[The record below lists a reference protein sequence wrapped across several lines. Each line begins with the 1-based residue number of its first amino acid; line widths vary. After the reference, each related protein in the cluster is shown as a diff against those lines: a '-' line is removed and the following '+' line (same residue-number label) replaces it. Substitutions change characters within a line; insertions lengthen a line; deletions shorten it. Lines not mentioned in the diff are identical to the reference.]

1 MDTAGTA
8 FLDALVE
15 HGVTHLFANLG
26 SDHPALLEAL
36 AAARASGRP
45 VPRLVTCPTE
55 MVALSI
61 AHGMA
66 QVTGR
71 AQAVLVHVDC
81 GTQALAGAVHNAS
94 RGRVPV
100 LIFAGLS
107 PATQE
112 GELPGSR
119 NEFIHWI
126 QDVPDQRGIV
136 RGYVRYEAEVRAGAN
151 IRQLVRRAL
160 QIAESAP
167 AGPAY
172 LTAAREVLEQQVR
185 PAAADPAHWRP
196 VEPRALAGDAV
207 AELAGA
213 LAGARNPLLVTSY
226 VGRNPDA
233 VAPLVSLCNR
243 LGMGVLESVP
253 SRMNFPHDDPLYL
266 GSVWNQ
272 PVQDPSLAAADL
284 VLVVDSDVPWIPS
297 VNRPAP
303 DARVIHIDADPL
315 KAQMPLW
322 HIGASRLYAADAAT
336 ALRQLDAALA
346 DLPLDSEA
354 VARRRAAHG
363 ARHAARAARLRER
376 ETGGTGLSVPALLAR
391 LRAALPPD
399 AIVLNEG
406 ITNYQAVFD
415 HLGPRPPGSVFASG
429 GGSLGWNGGAA
440 IGTKLAA
447 PDREVVILTGDG
459 SYLFSDPVSVHWIAR
474 RYGTPFLQIV
484 LNNGGWTAP
493 RQSLLALH
501 PAGFASRNPALGTS
515 FDPPPDYAAV
525 AAAAGGACA
534 LRVDSIEA
542 VDAVL
547 AQALHA
553 VRAEGRCAVIDAVI
567 GTA

>member
-322 HIGASRLYAADAAT
+322 HIGASRLYAA
-336 ALRQLDAALA
+336 
-346 DLPLDSEA
+346 
-354 VARRRAAHG
+354 
-363 ARHAARAARLRER
+363 
-376 ETGGTGLSVPALLAR
+376 
-391 LRAALPPD
+391 
-399 AIVLNEG
+399 
-406 ITNYQAVFD
+406 
-415 HLGPRPPGSVFASG
+415 
-429 GGSLGWNGGAA
+429 
-440 IGTKLAA
+440 
-447 PDREVVILTGDG
+447 
-459 SYLFSDPVSVHWIAR
+459 
-474 RYGTPFLQIV
+474 
-484 LNNGGWTAP
+484 
-493 RQSLLALH
+493 
-501 PAGFASRNPALGTS
+501 
-515 FDPPPDYAAV
+515 
-525 AAAAGGACA
+525 
-534 LRVDSIEA
+534 
-542 VDAVL
+542 
-547 AQALHA
+547 
-553 VRAEGRCAVIDAVI
+553 
-567 GTA
+567 